1 MNNDDDSLQDKSEI
15 ELLQNLN
22 LGSYTL
28 PEKRE
33 TKDNNFEI
41 KINDFLSKID
51 NRIKKIKNQV
61 ANSFQ
66 FKPLIIN
73 LDIENS
79 ENSGNSSVFSLT
91 NEANN
96 TSFYEYN
103 KEENNESISNDQK
116 YLHFK
121 WVNRDNEEYLLK
133 MVKDETVH
141 EAIIRLLE
149 DYNDFE
155 YDDIDCVYILIEKKT
170 DLKSSNNKETKSN
183 SSSSSIK
190 KYPENA
196 MALKVNI
203 TKNGNNN
210 APTNKNQKDEKKN
223 NFEKKDE
230 KKNKFEKKDEKKNK
244 FEKYILDIN
253 NNEKLENLNINE
265 TTDIYFE
272 TKDNISKGDNA
283 IRDKEI
289 EKYNIFI
296 MKQNDG
302 SKQLLTFK
310 ATNNIKYF
318 LCTDI
323 NIKISQLLDDL
334 KNRYKSLKNKEI
346 KCAKYNENQLDNN
359 KYIFN
364 YNFTSESIIY
374 I

>member
-79 ENSGNSSVFSLT
+79 ENSGNSSVLSLT
-91 NEANN
+91 NEAINN
-96 TSFYEYN
+96 SIYEYD
-103 KEENNESISNDQK
+103 KEEDNESISNDQK

-155 YDDIDCVYILIEKKT
+155 YDDIDCVYILIEEKT
-170 DLKSSNNKETKSN
+170 DNLKSSNNKETKSN

-190 KYPENA
+190 KYPKNA

-203 TKNGNNN
+203 TKNKNNN

-223 NFEKKDE
+223 NFEKDE
-230 KKNKFEKKDEKKNK
+230 KKNKFEKDEKKKK

-265 TTDIYFE
+265 TTDI
-272 TKDNISKGDNA
+272 NIISRKG
-283 IRDKEI
+283 
-289 EKYNIFI
+289 I
-296 MKQNDG
+296 MQ
-302 SKQLLTFK
+302 
-310 ATNNIKYF
+310 
-318 LCTDI
+318 
-323 NIKISQLLDDL
+323 
-334 KNRYKSLKNKEI
+334 
-346 KCAKYNENQLDNN
+346 
-359 KYIFN
+359 
-364 YNFTSESIIY
+364 
-374 I
+374 

>member
-79 ENSGNSSVFSLT
+79 ENSGNSSFFSK
-91 NEANN
+91 
-96 TSFYEYN
+96 TSETINKTIYEEN
-103 KEENNESISNDQK
+103 IEENNENEVISNDQK

-121 WVNRDNEEYLLK
+121 WVNRNNEEYLLK
-133 MVKDETVH
+133 MVKDETLH

-155 YDDIDCVYILIEKKT
+155 YDDIICIYILIEENNYN
-170 DLKSSNNKETKSN
+170 LKSSNNKETKSN

-196 MALKVNI
+196 MALRVNI
-203 TKNGNNN
+203 TKNENNN
-210 APTNKNQKDEKKN
+210 APTNKNQ
-223 NFEKKDE
+223 KDE

-283 IRDKEI
+283 IRDEEK

-296 MKQNDG
+296 IENNDG
-302 SKQLLTFK
+302 SKLLLTFK
-310 ATNNIKYF
+310 ATNNIKYYLF
-318 LCTDI
+318 TDI
-323 NIKISQLLDDL
+323 NITI
-334 KNRYKSLKNKEI
+334 
-346 KCAKYNENQLDNN
+346 
-359 KYIFN
+359 
-364 YNFTSESIIY
+364 
-374 I
+374 